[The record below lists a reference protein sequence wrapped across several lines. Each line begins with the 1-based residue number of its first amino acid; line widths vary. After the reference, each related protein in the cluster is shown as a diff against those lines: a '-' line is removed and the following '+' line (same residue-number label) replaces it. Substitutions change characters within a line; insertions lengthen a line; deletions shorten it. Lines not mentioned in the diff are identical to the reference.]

1 MLDIKIQCL
10 TVNCV
15 NAEPDPVDKQQDRW
29 GSRWISLDLT
39 LPTVFHP
46 PGPPLPICISLQRK
60 KSRMQ
65 AFMCG
70 LGEGSYTY
78 CYKYQAEKVRWLW
91 VRRVFA
97 AIYDRPCMFT
107 LDCTNTCLLPICLSC
122 KAKWQ
127 CPGNKY
133 PHGAHTH
140 LIIKLLPLD
149 IFSIWL
155 Q

>member
-1 MLDIKIQCL
+1 MISSIAFYALRL

-15 NAEPDPVDKQQDRW
+15 NAEPDPVDKQQDKW

-46 PGPPLPICISLQRK
+46 PGPPIPICMSLQRK
-60 KSRMQ
+60 KCRMQ
-65 AFMCG
+65 AFVCG
-70 LGEGSYTY
+70 LGEGSYMY
-78 CYKYQAEKVRWLW
+78 CYKYQQRKWDDFEQDVSLQRLTIDPA
-91 VRRVFA
+91 
-97 AIYDRPCMFT
+97 
-107 LDCTNTCLLPICLSC
+107 LDCTNTCLFRICLSC